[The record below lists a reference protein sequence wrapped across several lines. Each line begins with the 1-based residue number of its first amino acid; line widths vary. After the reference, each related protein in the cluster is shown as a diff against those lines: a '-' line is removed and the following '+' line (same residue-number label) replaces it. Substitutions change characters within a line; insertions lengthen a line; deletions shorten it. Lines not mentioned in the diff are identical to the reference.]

1 MNSEL
6 GVVEEKER
14 VSKILKK
21 LRRLYPGAKI
31 ALKFGSEWELLVA
44 TELSAQCTDKK
55 VNEVTDGL
63 FKKYRSVEDYAAAP
77 REEFET
83 DIRPTG
89 FYRNKAKNII
99 AAAHIVMT
107 DYGGRLPRTMEE
119 MVRIPGVA
127 RKTANIILGNAF
139 GVVEGIAVDTHVF
152 RLSKRLGLS
161 DGKTPEKVERDL
173 MRLISKNEWFQSTYF
188 LIEHGRNICA
198 AKKARCD
205 ICDISG
211 LCPSAFKV

>member
-1 MNSEL
+1 MTKRDRAREIF
-6 GVVEEKER
+6 R
-14 VSKILKK
+14 ILKT
-21 LRRLYPGAKI
+21 LYPGAKI

-63 FKKYRSVEDYAAAP
+63 FKKHRSVEDYAAAP
-77 REEFET
+77 REEFEA

-89 FYRNKAKNII
+89 FYRNKARNII
-99 AAAHIVMT
+99 AAAHMVLT

-152 RLSKRLGLS
+152 RLSNRLGLS